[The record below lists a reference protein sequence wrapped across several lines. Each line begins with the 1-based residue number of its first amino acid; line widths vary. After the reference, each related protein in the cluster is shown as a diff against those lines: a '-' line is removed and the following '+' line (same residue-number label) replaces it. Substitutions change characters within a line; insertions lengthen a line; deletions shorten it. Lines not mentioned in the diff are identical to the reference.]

1 MQIYAN
7 ESCLT
12 ALFELFIQ
20 VDRKGGGRG
29 GHDEHRRIPEDREG
43 SRRISKDL

>member
-20 VDRKGGGRG
+20 VDRKGGEG
-29 GHDEHRRIPEDREG
+29 GVTTSIGG
-43 SRRISKDL
+43 SRRIVKDLEGSLTR